1 MCSNSIIL
9 FSLPAAGIRRIL
21 GAAMVLCSPFMTAA
35 QPNTSIEIPKP
46 ANLENRTLGA
56 ERTGNKKFT
65 FPRRVYNNTVTRFNY
80 HFNANQLMMDIE
92 ERAGAAKPD
101 DFTRLL
107 PFYPYELSET
117 AGDPL
122 LDSII
127 YKCTAGILLHDLRS
141 DWVDRLYLL
150 MGRAYLLQKHFDSA
164 AVVFQYINYAFA
176 PKDDGYDV
184 PIGSNAS
191 NTNGVFTIATREN
204 KSWWKK
210 IISKPPSRNESFLW
224 QARTHI
230 EQENYVE
237 AATLLELL
245 RKDPQF
251 PARLQP
257 MLYEVAAYVAY
268 KQGIWETAARELTQS
283 LQLNPT
289 RPDFDRA
296 AFLCAQMFALA
307 KLNTEAVS
315 WFNRAIKETH
325 DPLLEIYSR
334 LEVASLAASTQNNAL
349 QQNLEELLKMAKR
362 DKYESNRDII
372 YYAAAQ
378 LQIKQKNWPGAIEL
392 LQKSIAA
399 SNQNDQQRDKSFL
412 QLADVYYLR
421 KNYGQAL
428 ACYDSLRLPIPDPV
442 DAKRV
447 AERKPALKI
456 IAANQEI
463 IVTEDSLQ
471 MLAGM
476 TAEERALI
484 VRKVWRQLR
493 KEKGLKDL
501 PVNDPGGISNPMSS
515 QTLFTSAGS
524 GEFYF
529 LNANLRSKGFNE
541 FKNRWGSRPNV
552 DNWRRQSIVNR
563 TLNRVTAVNDPQPGT
578 IVSNA
583 VAEDKEIT
591 PESLFKNIPLD
602 DLKMGES
609 NGRLLKA
616 LLDNALTFQNQLED
630 YPSAIEIYE
639 LILKRFPE
647 SAEAEYALFHLSYC
661 YKKIGNNAAADI
673 MAKRLL
679 QEYPSGKLSQQL
691 KQGSLPK
698 TKDPATLRYENIYN
712 LFIEGEFDRAKE
724 EKLKADKDLGNS
736 YWTPQLLYIEA
747 IYYTKVKQDSV
758 AIQRLKDISR
768 LFPTSPLAEKAATM
782 AEVLSRRREIEAY
795 LSNLTVDRGIE
806 DLQVGADVDKMSP
819 IKSITSQAIR
829 PAAPTAPLSGNQM
842 ELKSAIDNRL
852 ISAGK
857 ESTLPTPV
865 APVRAPISSKPIQLG
880 AGATASGFQGK
891 SYRFNPNDTAYLV
904 LVLNKVDPIFVNESR
919 NAFLRYNQML
929 SLKRPLT
936 IQVSKLND
944 PINLLLFGPF
954 INADEA
960 ITYMDRV
967 RPVTASRILPWI
979 PANKFSYSIISP
991 ANLAL
996 LMESKDLEGY
1006 SSFLKEIYPDK
1017 F

>member
-1 MCSNSIIL
+1 MCLNSTFL

-21 GAAMVLCSPFMTAA
+21 GAAMILWFPLISLA
-35 QPNTSIEIPKP
+35 QPNTTIEVPKP
-46 ANLENRTLGA
+46 ANFENRTLGA

-101 DFTRLL
+101 DYTRLL

-191 NTNGVFTIATREN
+191 NTNGVFTIATKEN

-224 QARTHI
+224 QARNHI
-230 EQENYVE
+230 EQENYIE

-251 PARLQP
+251 PPRLQP

-283 LQLNPT
+283 LQLNPS

-296 AFLCAQMFALA
+296 AFLCGQMFALA
-307 KLNTEAVS
+307 KQNTEAVS

-334 LEVASLAASTQNNAL
+334 LDVASLAASAQDNAL

-412 QLADVYYLR
+412 QLADLHYLR

-428 ACYDSLRLPIPDPV
+428 ACYDSLRLPIPDPI

-447 AERKPALKI
+447 ADRKPALKI

-463 IVTEDSLQ
+463 IETEDSLQ
-471 MLAGM
+471 MLARM

-501 PVNDPGGISNPMSS
+501 PVNDPVGISNPMGS

-529 LNANLRSKGFNE
+529 LNANLRSKGLNE
-541 FKNRWGSRPNV
+541 FKNRWGNRPNV
-552 DNWRRQSIVNR
+552 DNWRRQSMVNR

-578 IVSNA
+578 VVTNA
-583 VAEDKEIT
+583 VAEDKDIT

-647 SAEAEYALFHLSYC
+647 SSEAEPALFHLSYC
-661 YKKIGNNAAADI
+661 YKKIGNNAGAEI

-724 EKLKADKDLGNS
+724 EKLKADKELGNS

-768 LFPTSPLAEKAATM
+768 LFPGSPLAEKAATM
-782 AEVLSRRREIEAY
+782 AEVLGRRKEIEAY
-795 LSNLTVDRGIE
+795 LSNLSVDRGIE

-819 IKSITSQAIR
+819 IKAITSQAIR
-829 PAAPTAPLSGNQM
+829 PAAPTAPVTGNQLQ
-842 ELKSAIDNRL
+842 LKSAIDTRL
-852 ISAGK
+852 ISTGK
-857 ESTLPTPV
+857 ETNLPVPA
-865 APVRAPISSKPIQLG
+865 APVKAPISSQPIQLG
-880 AGATASGFQGK
+880 TGATPGGFQGK
-891 SYRFNPNDTAYLV
+891 SYRFHPNDTAYLV

-954 INADEA
+954 TNADEA
-960 ITYMDRV
+960 IAYMDRV
-967 RPVTASRILPWI
+967 RPMTASRILPWI
-979 PANKFSYSIISP
+979 PANKFSYSLISP

-996 LMESKDLEGY
+996 LMESKDLDGY
-1006 SSFLKEIYPDK
+1006 IGFLKELFPDK